1 MTTRRAQESVA
12 EIATRKQDREYQ
24 AQISVAAAEWRSIM
38 SFKEAY
44 DNYDSNHDYESES
57 AYDVGRRSV

>member
-24 AQISVAAAEWRSIM
+24 AQRSVAAAECRSIM
-38 SFKEAY
+38 SFKEAHDY
-44 DNYDSNHDYESES
+44 DPNHDYESES

>member
-1 MTTRRAQESVA
+1 
-12 EIATRKQDREYQ
+12 
-24 AQISVAAAEWRSIM
+24 M

-44 DNYDSNHDYESES
+44 DYDPNHDYESES